1 MNKLLDDLELLID
14 EVIGKLEESFL
25 GDSLNLDNYIKQ
37 IVGGMPIIIYM
48 VDTKYRILKT
58 HFDTGLSIDFFEIQR
73 FKMIEEKYNYM
84 KKLYV
89 KSKYFKSR

>member
-14 EVIGKLEESFL
+14 EVIGKLEESFF

-37 IVGGMPIIIYM
+37 IVGGMPVIIHM
-48 VDTKYRILKT
+48 VDIKYRIMET

-73 FKMIEEKYNYM
+73 FEMINAKYNYM
-84 KKLYV
+84 KKLYA